1 MKIFKGNI
9 APVPSFTAQKM
20 KFPVQGFFSE
30 CERIHSFLW
39 KKTHLLKK
47 SLRQNFILCAVFFCR
62 FDNIY

>member
-9 APVPSFTAQKM
+9 APVPSFTVQKM

-39 KKTHLLKK
+39 K
-47 SLRQNFILCAVFFCR
+47 
-62 FDNIY
+62 